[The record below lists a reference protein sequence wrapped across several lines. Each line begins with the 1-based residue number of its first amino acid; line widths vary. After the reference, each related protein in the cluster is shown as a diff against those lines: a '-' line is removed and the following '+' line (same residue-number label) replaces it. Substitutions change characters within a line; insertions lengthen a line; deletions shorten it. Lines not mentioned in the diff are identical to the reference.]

1 MLHKR
6 AFYLVVFLVL
16 SVASRAQINIYVGG
30 NLNGNYSWI
39 RGDEH
44 TFEPGIGGGVSFIY
58 WEYEY
63 WYLKAGL
70 DYTRRSSSILD
81 YPDDYGI
88 VPEDENDRIH
98 ITYYEQAV
106 GIPLTVV
113 FRPYESR
120 ANAMLI
126 TGTLNTMVVI
136 GMKLDSEEYGEHKLK
151 GTDVKTRLKTSVGIG
166 AGYQRQLDKN
176 LYLNIVPSYN
186 VDLRGDRAFNSIML
200 SVEVIFGIY

>member
-70 DYTRRSSSILD
+70 DYTRRNSSILD

-120 ANAMLI
+120 ANALLI
-126 TGTLNTMVVI
+126 TGTLNTMVVA

-151 GTDVKTRLKTSVGIG
+151 GTDVKT
-166 AGYQRQLDKN
+166 
-176 LYLNIVPSYN
+176 
-186 VDLRGDRAFNSIML
+186 
-200 SVEVIFGIY
+200 